1 MPQTG
6 QVSLG
11 IKVSLVLA
19 VLEILAAEAEF
30 DPLVTPPLRFLDIN
44 CDVPSSM
51 AFTTIPPD
59 EPPHAAKDP
68 ESKLRVHCKC
78 FDCRK
83 CKVYLSKLP

>member
-19 VLEILAAEAEF
+19 VLEILVAEAEF

-44 CDVPSSM
+44 CDL
-51 AFTTIPPD
+51 IPM
-59 EPPHAAKDP
+59 
-68 ESKLRVHCKC
+68 LRDFK
-78 FDCRK
+78 
-83 CKVYLSKLP
+83 

>member
-11 IKVSLVLA
+11 IKVSLELA
-19 VLEILAAEAEF
+19 VLETLADGAEF
-30 DPLVTPPLRFLDIN
+30 EPLLTPPLRFLEIN
-44 CDVPSSM
+44 CDVPSSI

-68 ESKLRVHCKC
+68 EIKGLIKASIRDH
-78 FDCRK
+78 
-83 CKVYLSKLP
+83 S